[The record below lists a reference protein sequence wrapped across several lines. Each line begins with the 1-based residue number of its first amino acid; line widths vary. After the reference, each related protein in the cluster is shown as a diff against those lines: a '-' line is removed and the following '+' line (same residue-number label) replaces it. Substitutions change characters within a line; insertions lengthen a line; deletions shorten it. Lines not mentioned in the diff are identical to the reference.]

1 MSQNTRL
8 LLIALGII
16 IVFGI
21 FLQSFIAKNLQES
34 SSGLDTM
41 PEFKFSNADPNNS
54 LKKAPANNAPGKT
67 H

>member
-34 SSGLDTM
+34 SSGLDSM
-41 PEFKFSNADPNNS
+41 PEIKYTNADPN
-54 LKKAPANNAPGKT
+54 KKAAPDAKAPGKPNR
-67 H
+67 

>member
-21 FLQSFIAKNLQES
+21 FLQSFIAKNLQET

-41 PEFKFSNADPNNS
+41 PDFKYSSADPNNS
-54 LKKAPANNAPGKT
+54 LKKAPPGKKADK
-67 H
+67 